1 MVVLDDDSDEDWEP
15 DDDDDD
21 DDEDYD
27 YDSSH
32 ENDSCQSLLS
42 SSSDTLMEDLLSE
55 EDAVE

>member
-1 MVVLDDDSDEDWEP
+1 MDEDSDEDWEP
-15 DDDDDD
+15 DEDEDE